1 MLPVCRG
8 AGPSHAL
15 AMSMNSIS
23 PSGIT
28 FIFSLPVIHFTLLR
42 CRIAGKYDVLSTESH
57 FFVEDSWHARRS
69 GASGRSVIHIRH
81 NDMTKTGGLY
91 FSFFI
96 TPLFFT
102 WQHKA

>member
-28 FIFSLPVIHFTLLR
+28 FIFFTACHPLHSSSLQDS
-42 CRIAGKYDVLSTESH
+42 GK
-57 FFVEDSWHARRS
+57 
-69 GASGRSVIHIRH
+69 I
-81 NDMTKTGGLY
+81 
-91 FSFFI
+91 
-96 TPLFFT
+96 
-102 WQHKA
+102 

>member
-1 MLPVCRG
+1 
-8 AGPSHAL
+8 
-15 AMSMNSIS
+15 
-23 PSGIT
+23 
-28 FIFSLPVIHFTLLR
+28 PVIHFTLLR

-57 FFVEDSWHARRS
+57 FFIEDSWHARRS

-91 FSFFI
+91 FSFLL
-96 TPLFFT
+96 PLSFFT